1 MKKTMILLLC
11 VALVLILVVV
21 GLLLGLISIIQPEQK
36 ELPSLEDYLAE
47 KWQIF
52 TLRSWDAEHG
62 ALKLDYPLQFS
73 YAQMEKYG
81 ATMEELQSLPTG
93 NLDTI
98 ASLRT
103 AAFEATGV
111 SLQAVTVY
119 GMTNDG
125 QTAYTVFPDG
135 SIKSC
140 WDK

>member
-36 ELPSLEDYLAE
+36 ELPPLEDYLTE

-52 TLRSWDAEHG
+52 RLRSWDPENG
-62 ALKLDYPLQFS
+62 ALELDYPLQFS

-81 ATMEELQSLPTG
+81 ASMEELQSLPTG

-98 ASLRT
+98 ASLKT
-103 AAFEATGV
+103 AVFEATGV
-111 SLQAVTVY
+111 SLHAVTVY
-119 GMTNDG
+119 GVTNDG

-135 SIKSC
+135 SITAC